1 MNSSFVDMYV
11 LISRAILERLPEG
24 DEDEFEPFTR
34 SERQRT
40 DAYGADDDD
49 DNDAE

>member
-1 MNSSFVDMYV
+1 MMY
-11 LISRAILERLPEG
+11 RAILERLPEG
-24 DEDEFEPFTR
+24 DEDDLEPFTR

-40 DAYGADDDD
+40 DDYGADDDD